1 MSVRF
6 LLGASGSGK
15 SRQIYNEIIQASI
28 KEPERNFY
36 LIVPEQYTMEAQR
49 ELVTM
54 HPAGGMMNIDA
65 IGMNRLAYRVFDEL
79 GISTGQVLEDFGK
92 SMLIKKILCE
102 QQDTLHVYGSYYD
115 KLGFVDEMKS
125 MMSEIFQ
132 YNIKQ
137 DTIDEIMEQIPEDSV
152 VAGKMQDIRHIY
164 EEFEAFAGERYIV
177 AEQLVELLTRHVGQ
191 SKLVCGSSLYFDGFT
206 GFTPVQLELVEKLM
220 TCADDLTFSFTLDDR
235 DQKYEHIKDYE
246 LFYLTKTTI
255 KKLTEAAAAAGV
267 EIESPVVLPGTI
279 NYRLGENRELF
290 FLERNLFRSPY
301 QKWKQPLERIHL
313 TATGDAQDE
322 IVFVA
327 STIRRLVREKGY
339 RYKDIAIVAGDLEQ
353 ASHIYER
360 VMDEYEIPVFI
371 DANACLK
378 ANPCAETIRSVLA
391 VLADDFSYDSVFRF
405 LKAGM
410 TDLSFEDIE
419 LLENY
424 ALKRGVRGYSRWNR
438 AVSEN
443 YEKTSPVN
451 IEEIRQAFMKMFGDI
466 RKVFADKKAVT
477 KDYVEALYD
486 FLLQIHMYEKLEA
499 RKNELYEENRINEGD
514 AYGQIFEK
522 TVRLFDKIAEL
533 LGDTKMS
540 VKEFYEIVDT
550 GLSDIEVGV
559 VPPTVDRVLIGDIT
573 RSRLNHIK
581 VLFFTSVNDGIVP
594 KAPKKGR
601 ILSDRDRD
609 ILSDCGLELAP
620 SDKQNSYIEQF
631 YIYTI
636 LTKPSDHLYISYHKL
651 SASLESMRPSY
662 LLGRISSI
670 FPSLQAEEYDAASCM
685 PDTVN
690 RSLRRILRAEDSED
704 AESRI
709 LTRILTEKGFAGELT
724 AIYKGRTYRNVA
736 EQLPPETIALLYGRY
751 LHASVSKLELYARCG
766 FAYFLKYGL
775 RLKEREMYQ
784 VDVRNVGVIL
794 HSVMEGLFK
803 QVRDTR
809 NNDWENFPEDERM
822 LMVTEL
828 VNRAAEESAGDF
840 FEDNAR
846 NAYML
851 QMIERMAQTSA
862 GMLQK
867 HIRLGSM
874 KPGMLEKTFD
884 SAKDEVGSY
893 LFELPNQ
900 IQMSINGKIDRVDV
914 EEEDGTVYIKVI
926 DYKSSTRKLSL
937 EEVLNGEQLQL
948 VTYSAIAYEI
958 EKMIYPDKNIQIA
971 GLLYYSFDD
980 PVIEIES
987 SEIDTGTEQP
997 EFSDQEKLDAERME
1011 KMKLQGFVNESPA
1024 VIQKMDHTCNQSL
1037 PVKLDKNGDIKKSEN
1052 VVSADQI
1059 RTIMELTRENIEEL
1073 GSQIAKGKIAIEPY
1087 KKKMTDL
1094 GNSLMHGD
1102 ISIKPYEYEGRKPC
1116 EYCEFKNI
1124 CHFDVKNGGNQ
1135 YRRPDNEKLKRY
1147 REE

>member
-102 QQDTLHVYGSYYD
+102 QQDTLQVYGSYYD

-267 EIESPVVLPGTI
+267 EIEPPVVLPGTI

-327 STIRRLVREKGY
+327 STIRRLVREEGY
-339 RYKDIAIVAGDLEQ
+339 RYKDIAIVAGELEQ

-451 IEEIRQAFMKMFGDI
+451 VEEIRQAFMKMFGDI

-522 TVRLFDKIAEL
+522 TVRLFDKIEEL

-651 SASLESMRPSY
+651 SASLEGMRPSY

-690 RSLRRILRAEDSED
+690 RSLRRILQTEDPEA

-709 LTRILTEKGFAGELT
+709 LTQILTEKGFAGELT

-784 VDVRNVGVIL
+784 IDVRNVGVIL

-893 LFELPNQ
+893 MFELPNQ
-900 IQMSINGKIDRVDV
+900 IRMSINGKIDRVDV

-958 EKMIYPDKNIQIA
+958 EKMIYPDKDIQVA

-987 SEIDTGTEQP
+987 SEIDTDTEQP

-1073 GSQIAKGKIAIEPY
+1073 GSQIAEGKIAIEPY
-1087 KKKMTDL
+1087 KNKSNTGCD
-1094 GNSLMHGD
+1094 
-1102 ISIKPYEYEGRKPC
+1102 
-1116 EYCEFKNI
+1116 YCEFKNI

>member
-102 QQDTLHVYGSYYD
+102 QQDTLQVYGSYYD

-301 QKWKQPLERIHL
+301 QKWKQPLEWIHL

-327 STIRRLVREKGY
+327 STIRRLVREEGY

-451 IEEIRQAFMKMFGDI
+451 VEEIRQAFMKMFGDI

-522 TVRLFDKIAEL
+522 TVRLFDKIEEL

-690 RSLRRILRAEDSED
+690 RSLSRILRTEEDDSED
-704 AESRI
+704 VESRI
-709 LTRILTEKGFAGELT
+709 LTRILTEKGFARELT

-987 SEIDTGTEQP
+987 SEIDTDTEQP

-1073 GSQIAKGKIAIEPY
+1073 GSQIAEGKIAIEPY
-1087 KKKMTDL
+1087 KNKSNTGCD
-1094 GNSLMHGD
+1094 
-1102 ISIKPYEYEGRKPC
+1102 
-1116 EYCEFKNI
+1116 YCEFKNI
-1124 CHFDVKNGGNQ
+1124 CHFDVKNSGNQ

>member
-137 DTIDEIMEQIPEDSV
+137 DMIDEIMEQIPEDSV

-220 TCADDLTFSFTLDDR
+220 TCAEDLTFSFTLDDR

-451 IEEIRQAFMKMFGDI
+451 VEEIRQAFMKMFGDI
-466 RKVFADKKAVT
+466 RKVFADKKAAT

-662 LLGRISSI
+662 LLGRISNI

-926 DYKSSTRKLSL
+926 DYKSSARKLSL
-937 EEVLNGEQLQL
+937 EEILNGEQLQL

-987 SEIDTGTEQP
+987 SEIDTDTEQP

-1073 GSQIAKGKIAIEPY
+1073 GSQIAEGKIAIEPY
-1087 KKKMTDL
+1087 KNKSNTGCD
-1094 GNSLMHGD
+1094 
-1102 ISIKPYEYEGRKPC
+1102 
-1116 EYCEFKNI
+1116 YCEFKNI

>member
-102 QQDTLHVYGSYYD
+102 QQDTLQVYGSYYD

-267 EIESPVVLPGTI
+267 EIKSPVVLPGTI

-451 IEEIRQAFMKMFGDI
+451 VEEIRQAFMKMFGDI

-499 RKNELYEENRINEGD
+499 RKNELYEENRISEGD

-651 SASLESMRPSY
+651 STSLESMRPSY

-690 RSLRRILRAEDSED
+690 RSLRRILRTEEDDSED

-709 LTRILTEKGFAGELT
+709 LTRILTEKGFARELT
-724 AIYKGRTYRNVA
+724 AIYKGRAYRNVA

-987 SEIDTGTEQP
+987 SEIDTDTEQP

-1073 GSQIAKGKIAIEPY
+1073 GSQIAEGKIAIEPY
-1087 KKKMTDL
+1087 KNKSNTGCD
-1094 GNSLMHGD
+1094 
-1102 ISIKPYEYEGRKPC
+1102 
-1116 EYCEFKNI
+1116 YCEFKNI

>member
-360 VMDEYEIPVFI
+360 VMNEYEIPVFI

-662 LLGRISSI
+662 LLGRISNI

-724 AIYKGRTYRNVA
+724 AIYKGGTYRNVA

-1073 GSQIAKGKIAIEPY
+1073 GSQIAEGKIAIEPY
-1087 KKKMTDL
+1087 KNKSNTGCD
-1094 GNSLMHGD
+1094 
-1102 ISIKPYEYEGRKPC
+1102 
-1116 EYCEFKNI
+1116 YCEFKNI

>member
-102 QQDTLHVYGSYYD
+102 QQDTLQVYGSYYD

-451 IEEIRQAFMKMFGDI
+451 VEEIRQAFMKMFGDI

-499 RKNELYEENRINEGD
+499 RKNELYEENRISEGD

-522 TVRLFDKIAEL
+522 TVRLFDKIEEL

-670 FPSLQAEEYDAASCM
+670 FASLQAEEYDAASCM

-690 RSLRRILRAEDSED
+690 RSLRRILRTEEDDSED

-709 LTRILTEKGFAGELT
+709 LTRILTEKGFARELT

-775 RLKEREMYQ
+775 HLKEREMYQ
-784 VDVRNVGVIL
+784 IDVRNVGVIL

-893 LFELPNQ
+893 MFELPNQ
-900 IQMSINGKIDRVDV
+900 IRMSINGKIDRVDV

-958 EKMIYPDKNIQIA
+958 EKMIYPDKDIQVA

-987 SEIDTGTEQP
+987 SEIDTDTEQP

-1073 GSQIAKGKIAIEPY
+1073 GSQIAEGKIAIEPY
-1087 KKKMTDL
+1087 KNKSNTGCD
-1094 GNSLMHGD
+1094 
-1102 ISIKPYEYEGRKPC
+1102 
-1116 EYCEFKNI
+1116 YCEFKNI

>member
-360 VMDEYEIPVFI
+360 VMNEYEIPVFI

-391 VLADDFSYDSVFRF
+391 VLADNFSYDSVFRF

-662 LLGRISSI
+662 LLGRISNI

-1073 GSQIAKGKIAIEPY
+1073 GSQIAEGKIAIEPY
-1087 KKKMTDL
+1087 KNKSNTGCD
-1094 GNSLMHGD
+1094 
-1102 ISIKPYEYEGRKPC
+1102 
-1116 EYCEFKNI
+1116 YCEFKNI

>member
-102 QQDTLHVYGSYYD
+102 QQDTLQVYGSYYD

-327 STIRRLVREKGY
+327 STIRRLVREEGY

-451 IEEIRQAFMKMFGDI
+451 VEEIRQTFMKMFGDI

-522 TVRLFDKIAEL
+522 TVRLFDKIEEL

-690 RSLRRILRAEDSED
+690 RSLRRILRTEEDDSED

-709 LTRILTEKGFAGELT
+709 LTRILTEKGFARELT
-724 AIYKGRTYRNVA
+724 AIYKGRAYRNVA

-987 SEIDTGTEQP
+987 SEIDTDTEQP

-1024 VIQKMDHTCNQSL
+1024 VIQRMDHTCNQSL

-1052 VVSADQI
+1052 VVSTDQI

-1073 GSQIAKGKIAIEPY
+1073 GSQIAEGKIAIEPY
-1087 KKKMTDL
+1087 KNKSNTGCD
-1094 GNSLMHGD
+1094 
-1102 ISIKPYEYEGRKPC
+1102 
-1116 EYCEFKNI
+1116 YCEFKNI

>member
-102 QQDTLHVYGSYYD
+102 QQDTLQVYGNYYD

-206 GFTPVQLELVEKLM
+206 GFTPVQLELVEELM

-327 STIRRLVREKGY
+327 STIRRLVREEGY

-410 TDLSFEDIE
+410 TDLPFEDIE

-451 IEEIRQAFMKMFGDI
+451 VEEIRQAFMKMFGDI

-514 AYGQIFEK
+514 ACGQIFEK

-690 RSLRRILRAEDSED
+690 RSLRRILRTEEDDSED

-709 LTRILTEKGFAGELT
+709 LTRILTEKGFARELT

-958 EKMIYPDKNIQIA
+958 EKRIYPDKDIQVA

-987 SEIDTGTEQP
+987 SEIDTDTEQP

-1011 KMKLQGFVNESPA
+1011 KMKLQGFVNKSPA

-1073 GSQIAKGKIAIEPY
+1073 GSQIAEGKIAIEPY
-1087 KKKMTDL
+1087 KNKSNTGCD
-1094 GNSLMHGD
+1094 
-1102 ISIKPYEYEGRKPC
+1102 
-1116 EYCEFKNI
+1116 YCEFKNI

>member
-102 QQDTLHVYGSYYD
+102 QQDTLQVYGSYYD

-152 VAGKMQDIRHIY
+152 VADKMQDIRHIY

-177 AEQLVELLTRHVGQ
+177 AEQLVELLTRHVDQ

-220 TCADDLTFSFTLDDR
+220 ICADDLTFSFTLDDR

-410 TDLSFEDIE
+410 TDLAFEDIE

-451 IEEIRQAFMKMFGDI
+451 VEEIRQAFMNMFGDI

-690 RSLRRILRAEDSED
+690 RSLRRILRTEEDDSED

-709 LTRILTEKGFAGELT
+709 LTRILTEKGFARELT

-900 IQMSINGKIDRVDV
+900 IRMSINGKIDRVDV

-926 DYKSSTRKLSL
+926 DYKSSARKLSL

-987 SEIDTGTEQP
+987 SEIDTDTAQP

-1073 GSQIAKGKIAIEPY
+1073 GSQIAEGKIAIEPY
-1087 KKKMTDL
+1087 KNKSNTGCD
-1094 GNSLMHGD
+1094 
-1102 ISIKPYEYEGRKPC
+1102 
-1116 EYCEFKNI
+1116 YCEFKNI

>member
-102 QQDTLHVYGSYYD
+102 QQDTLQVYGSYYD

-327 STIRRLVREKGY
+327 STIRRLVREEGY

-378 ANPCAETIRSVLA
+378 ANPCAETIRSVLT

-410 TDLSFEDIE
+410 TDLAFEDIE

-451 IEEIRQAFMKMFGDI
+451 VEEIRQAFMKMLGDI
-466 RKVFADKKAVT
+466 RKAFADKKAVT

-690 RSLRRILRAEDSED
+690 RSLRRILRTEEDDSED

-709 LTRILTEKGFAGELT
+709 LTRILTEKGFARELT

-862 GMLQK
+862 DMLQK

-900 IQMSINGKIDRVDV
+900 IRMSINGKIDRVDV

-987 SEIDTGTEQP
+987 SEIDTDTEQP

-1073 GSQIAKGKIAIEPY
+1073 GSQIAEGKIAIEPY
-1087 KKKMTDL
+1087 KNKSNTGCD
-1094 GNSLMHGD
+1094 
-1102 ISIKPYEYEGRKPC
+1102 
-1116 EYCEFKNI
+1116 YCEFKNI

>member
-1 MSVRF
+1 
-6 LLGASGSGK
+6 
-15 SRQIYNEIIQASI
+15 
-28 KEPERNFY
+28 
-36 LIVPEQYTMEAQR
+36 
-49 ELVTM
+49 
-54 HPAGGMMNIDA
+54 
-65 IGMNRLAYRVFDEL
+65 
-79 GISTGQVLEDFGK
+79 
-92 SMLIKKILCE
+92 
-102 QQDTLHVYGSYYD
+102 
-115 KLGFVDEMKS
+115 
-125 MMSEIFQ
+125 
-132 YNIKQ
+132 
-137 DTIDEIMEQIPEDSV
+137 
-152 VAGKMQDIRHIY
+152 
-164 EEFEAFAGERYIV
+164 
-177 AEQLVELLTRHVGQ
+177 
-191 SKLVCGSSLYFDGFT
+191 
-206 GFTPVQLELVEKLM
+206 
-220 TCADDLTFSFTLDDR
+220 
-235 DQKYEHIKDYE
+235 
-246 LFYLTKTTI
+246 
-255 KKLTEAAAAAGV
+255 
-267 EIESPVVLPGTI
+267 
-279 NYRLGENRELF
+279 
-290 FLERNLFRSPY
+290 
-301 QKWKQPLERIHL
+301 
-313 TATGDAQDE
+313 
-322 IVFVA
+322 
-327 STIRRLVREKGY
+327 
-339 RYKDIAIVAGDLEQ
+339 
-353 ASHIYER
+353 
-360 VMDEYEIPVFI
+360 
-371 DANACLK
+371 
-378 ANPCAETIRSVLA
+378 
-391 VLADDFSYDSVFRF
+391 
-405 LKAGM
+405 
-410 TDLSFEDIE
+410 
-419 LLENY
+419 
-424 ALKRGVRGYSRWNR
+424 
-438 AVSEN
+438 
-443 YEKTSPVN
+443 
-451 IEEIRQAFMKMFGDI
+451 MKMFGDI

-499 RKNELYEENRINEGD
+499 RKNELYEETRINEGD

-522 TVRLFDKIAEL
+522 TVRLFDKIEEL

-670 FPSLQAEEYDAASCM
+670 FPSLQAGEYDAASCM

-690 RSLRRILRAEDSED
+690 RSLRRILRTEEDDSED

-709 LTRILTEKGFAGELT
+709 LTRILTEKGFARELT

-884 SAKDEVGSY
+884 SAKDEVSSY

-987 SEIDTGTEQP
+987 SEIDTDTEQP

-1073 GSQIAKGKIAIEPY
+1073 GSQIAEGKIAIEPY
-1087 KKKMTDL
+1087 KNKSNTGCD
-1094 GNSLMHGD
+1094 
-1102 ISIKPYEYEGRKPC
+1102 
-1116 EYCEFKNI
+1116 YCEFKNI

>member
-360 VMDEYEIPVFI
+360 VMNEYEIPVFI

-662 LLGRISSI
+662 LLGRISNI

-809 NNDWENFPEDERM
+809 NNDWENFSEDERM

-1073 GSQIAKGKIAIEPY
+1073 GSQIAEGKIAIEPY
-1087 KKKMTDL
+1087 KNKSNTGCD
-1094 GNSLMHGD
+1094 
-1102 ISIKPYEYEGRKPC
+1102 
-1116 EYCEFKNI
+1116 YCEFKNI

>member
-102 QQDTLHVYGSYYD
+102 QQDTLQVYGSYYD

-451 IEEIRQAFMKMFGDI
+451 VEEIRQAFMKMFGDI

-499 RKNELYEENRINEGD
+499 RKNELYEENRISEGD

-690 RSLRRILRAEDSED
+690 RSLRRILRAEEDDSED

-709 LTRILTEKGFAGELT
+709 LTRILTEKGFARELT

-987 SEIDTGTEQP
+987 SEIDTDTEQP

-1073 GSQIAKGKIAIEPY
+1073 GSQIAEGKIAIEPY
-1087 KKKMTDL
+1087 KNKSNTGCD
-1094 GNSLMHGD
+1094 
-1102 ISIKPYEYEGRKPC
+1102 C
-1116 EYCEFKNI
+1116 CEFKNI

>member
-102 QQDTLHVYGSYYD
+102 QQDTLQVYGSYYD

-451 IEEIRQAFMKMFGDI
+451 VEEIRQTFMKMFGDI

-499 RKNELYEENRINEGD
+499 RKNELYEENRISEGD

-651 SASLESMRPSY
+651 STSLESMRPSY

-690 RSLRRILRAEDSED
+690 RSLRRILRTEEDDSED

-709 LTRILTEKGFAGELT
+709 LTRILTEKGFARELT
-724 AIYKGRTYRNVA
+724 AIYKGRAYRNVA

-987 SEIDTGTEQP
+987 SEIDTDTEQP

-1073 GSQIAKGKIAIEPY
+1073 GSQIAEGKIAIEPY
-1087 KKKMTDL
+1087 KNKSNTGCD
-1094 GNSLMHGD
+1094 
-1102 ISIKPYEYEGRKPC
+1102 
-1116 EYCEFKNI
+1116 YCEFKNI

>member
-102 QQDTLHVYGSYYD
+102 QQDTLQVYGSYYD

-327 STIRRLVREKGY
+327 STIRRLVREEGY

-410 TDLSFEDIE
+410 TDLTFEDIE

-451 IEEIRQAFMKMFGDI
+451 VEEIRQAFMKMLGDI
-466 RKVFADKKAVT
+466 RKAFADKKAVT

-651 SASLESMRPSY
+651 STSLESMRPSY

-690 RSLRRILRAEDSED
+690 RSLRRILRTEEDDSED

-709 LTRILTEKGFAGELT
+709 LTRILTEKGFARKLT
-724 AIYKGRTYRNVA
+724 AIYKGKTYRNVA
-736 EQLPPETIALLYGRY
+736 EQLPLETIALLYGRY

-900 IQMSINGKIDRVDV
+900 IRMSINGKIDRVDV

-980 PVIEIES
+980 PMIEIES
-987 SEIDTGTEQP
+987 SEIDTDTEQP

-1073 GSQIAKGKIAIEPY
+1073 GSQIAEGKIAIEPY
-1087 KKKMTDL
+1087 KNKSNTGCD
-1094 GNSLMHGD
+1094 
-1102 ISIKPYEYEGRKPC
+1102 
-1116 EYCEFKNI
+1116 YCEFKNI

>member
-102 QQDTLHVYGSYYD
+102 QQDTLQVYGSYYD

-313 TATGDAQDE
+313 TETGDAQDE

-451 IEEIRQAFMKMFGDI
+451 VEEIRQAFMKMFGDI

-522 TVRLFDKIAEL
+522 TVRLFDKIEEL

-670 FPSLQAEEYDAASCM
+670 FASLQAEEYDAASCM

-690 RSLRRILRAEDSED
+690 RSLRRILRTEEDDSED

-709 LTRILTEKGFAGELT
+709 LTRILTEKGFARELT

-775 RLKEREMYQ
+775 HLKEREMYQ
-784 VDVRNVGVIL
+784 IDVRNVGVIL

-893 LFELPNQ
+893 MFELPNQ
-900 IQMSINGKIDRVDV
+900 IRMSINGKIDRVDV

-958 EKMIYPDKNIQIA
+958 EKMIYPDKDIQVA

-987 SEIDTGTEQP
+987 SEIDTDTEQP

-1073 GSQIAKGKIAIEPY
+1073 GSQIAEGKIAIEPY
-1087 KKKMTDL
+1087 KNKSNTGCD
-1094 GNSLMHGD
+1094 
-1102 ISIKPYEYEGRKPC
+1102 
-1116 EYCEFKNI
+1116 YCEFKNI

>member
-102 QQDTLHVYGSYYD
+102 QQDTLQVYGSYYD

-132 YNIKQ
+132 YNIKR
-137 DTIDEIMEQIPEDSV
+137 DTINEIMEQIPEDSV

-327 STIRRLVREKGY
+327 STIRRLVREEGY

-451 IEEIRQAFMKMFGDI
+451 VEEIRQAFMKMFGDI

-522 TVRLFDKIAEL
+522 TVRLFDKIEEL

-670 FPSLQAEEYDAASCM
+670 FASLQAEEYDAASCM

-690 RSLRRILRAEDSED
+690 RSLRRILRTEEDDSED

-709 LTRILTEKGFAGELT
+709 LTRILTEKGFARELT

-987 SEIDTGTEQP
+987 SEIDTDTEQP

-1073 GSQIAKGKIAIEPY
+1073 GSQIAEGKIAIEPY
-1087 KKKMTDL
+1087 KNKSNTGCD
-1094 GNSLMHGD
+1094 
-1102 ISIKPYEYEGRKPC
+1102 
-1116 EYCEFKNI
+1116 YCEFKNI

>member
-301 QKWKQPLERIHL
+301 RKWKQPLERIHL

-451 IEEIRQAFMKMFGDI
+451 VEEIRQAFMKMFGDI
-466 RKVFADKKAVT
+466 RKVFADKKAAT

-704 AESRI
+704 AEGRI

-724 AIYKGRTYRNVA
+724 AIYRGRTYRNVA

-828 VNRAAEESAGDF
+828 VNRAAEEAAGDF

-900 IQMSINGKIDRVDV
+900 IRMSINGKIDRVDV

-926 DYKSSTRKLSL
+926 DYKSSARKLSL
-937 EEVLNGEQLQL
+937 EEILNGEQLQL

-958 EKMIYPDKNIQIA
+958 EKMIYPDKDIQVA

-987 SEIDTGTEQP
+987 SEIDTDTEQP

-1073 GSQIAKGKIAIEPY
+1073 GSQIAEGKIAIEPY
-1087 KKKMTDL
+1087 KNKSNTGCD
-1094 GNSLMHGD
+1094 
-1102 ISIKPYEYEGRKPC
+1102 
-1116 EYCEFKNI
+1116 YCEFKNI

>member
-54 HPAGGMMNIDA
+54 HPSGGMMNIDA

-327 STIRRLVREKGY
+327 STIRRLVREEGY

-451 IEEIRQAFMKMFGDI
+451 VEEIRQAFMKMFGDI
-466 RKVFADKKAVT
+466 RKVFADKKAAT
-477 KDYVEALYD
+477 KDYVEAIYD

-662 LLGRISSI
+662 LLGRISNI

-690 RSLRRILRAEDSED
+690 RSLRRILRTEEDDSED

-709 LTRILTEKGFAGELT
+709 LTRILTEKGFTRELT

-1087 KKKMTDL
+1087 KNKSNTGCD
-1094 GNSLMHGD
+1094 
-1102 ISIKPYEYEGRKPC
+1102 
-1116 EYCEFKNI
+1116 YCEFKNI

>member
-279 NYRLGENRELF
+279 NYRLGENQELF

-360 VMDEYEIPVFI
+360 VMNEYEIPVFI

-662 LLGRISSI
+662 LLGRISNI

-690 RSLRRILRAEDSED
+690 RSLRRILRTEEDDSED

-1073 GSQIAKGKIAIEPY
+1073 GSQIAEGKIAIEPY
-1087 KKKMTDL
+1087 KNKSNTGCD
-1094 GNSLMHGD
+1094 
-1102 ISIKPYEYEGRKPC
+1102 
-1116 EYCEFKNI
+1116 YCEFKNI

>member
-137 DTIDEIMEQIPEDSV
+137 DTIDEIMEQIPENSV

-191 SKLVCGSSLYFDGFT
+191 SKLVCGSSLYFDRFT

-360 VMDEYEIPVFI
+360 VMNEYEIPVFI

-499 RKNELYEENRINEGD
+499 RKNELYEENRINE
-514 AYGQIFEK
+514 EMLM
-522 TVRLFDKIAEL
+522 V
-533 LGDTKMS
+533 
-540 VKEFYEIVDT
+540 
-550 GLSDIEVGV
+550 
-559 VPPTVDRVLIGDIT
+559 
-573 RSRLNHIK
+573 
-581 VLFFTSVNDGIVP
+581 
-594 KAPKKGR
+594 
-601 ILSDRDRD
+601 
-609 ILSDCGLELAP
+609 
-620 SDKQNSYIEQF
+620 
-631 YIYTI
+631 
-636 LTKPSDHLYISYHKL
+636 
-651 SASLESMRPSY
+651 
-662 LLGRISSI
+662 
-670 FPSLQAEEYDAASCM
+670 
-685 PDTVN
+685 
-690 RSLRRILRAEDSED
+690 RSLRKRS
-704 AESRI
+704 
-709 LTRILTEKGFAGELT
+709 G
-724 AIYKGRTYRNVA
+724 
-736 EQLPPETIALLYGRY
+736 Y
-751 LHASVSKLELYARCG
+751 L
-766 FAYFLKYGL
+766 
-775 RLKEREMYQ
+775 
-784 VDVRNVGVIL
+784 
-794 HSVMEGLFK
+794 
-803 QVRDTR
+803 
-809 NNDWENFPEDERM
+809 
-822 LMVTEL
+822 
-828 VNRAAEESAGDF
+828 
-840 FEDNAR
+840 
-846 NAYML
+846 
-851 QMIERMAQTSA
+851 
-862 GMLQK
+862 
-867 HIRLGSM
+867 IR
-874 KPGMLEKTFD
+874 
-884 SAKDEVGSY
+884 
-893 LFELPNQ
+893 
-900 IQMSINGKIDRVDV
+900 
-914 EEEDGTVYIKVI
+914 
-926 DYKSSTRKLSL
+926 
-937 EEVLNGEQLQL
+937 
-948 VTYSAIAYEI
+948 
-958 EKMIYPDKNIQIA
+958 
-971 GLLYYSFDD
+971 
-980 PVIEIES
+980 
-987 SEIDTGTEQP
+987 
-997 EFSDQEKLDAERME
+997 
-1011 KMKLQGFVNESPA
+1011 
-1024 VIQKMDHTCNQSL
+1024 
-1037 PVKLDKNGDIKKSEN
+1037 
-1052 VVSADQI
+1052 
-1059 RTIMELTRENIEEL
+1059 
-1073 GSQIAKGKIAIEPY
+1073 
-1087 KKKMTDL
+1087 
-1094 GNSLMHGD
+1094 
-1102 ISIKPYEYEGRKPC
+1102 
-1116 EYCEFKNI
+1116 
-1124 CHFDVKNGGNQ
+1124 
-1135 YRRPDNEKLKRY
+1135 
-1147 REE
+1147 

>member
-360 VMDEYEIPVFI
+360 VMNEYEIPVFI

-809 NNDWENFPEDERM
+809 NNDWEHFSEDERKA
-822 LMVTEL
+822 MVTEL
-828 VNRAAEESAGDF
+828 VNRAAEEAAGDF

-937 EEVLNGEQLQL
+937 EEILNGEQLQL

-987 SEIDTGTEQP
+987 SEIDTDTEQP

-1073 GSQIAKGKIAIEPY
+1073 GSQIAEGKIAIEPY
-1087 KKKMTDL
+1087 KNKSNTGCD
-1094 GNSLMHGD
+1094 
-1102 ISIKPYEYEGRKPC
+1102 
-1116 EYCEFKNI
+1116 YCEFKNI

>member
-102 QQDTLHVYGSYYD
+102 QQDTLQVYGSYYD

-466 RKVFADKKAVT
+466 RKAFADKKAVT

-662 LLGRISSI
+662 LLGRISNI

-997 EFSDQEKLDAERME
+997 EFSNQEKLDAERME

-1073 GSQIAKGKIAIEPY
+1073 GSQIAEGKIAIEPY
-1087 KKKMTDL
+1087 KNKSNTGCD
-1094 GNSLMHGD
+1094 
-1102 ISIKPYEYEGRKPC
+1102 
-1116 EYCEFKNI
+1116 YCEFKNI

>member
-339 RYKDIAIVAGDLEQ
+339 RYKDIAIVVGDLEQ

-360 VMDEYEIPVFI
+360 VMNEYEIPVFI

-651 SASLESMRPSY
+651 SASFESMRPSY
-662 LLGRISSI
+662 LLGRISNI

-1073 GSQIAKGKIAIEPY
+1073 GSQIAEGKIAIEPY
-1087 KKKMTDL
+1087 KNKSNTGCD
-1094 GNSLMHGD
+1094 
-1102 ISIKPYEYEGRKPC
+1102 
-1116 EYCEFKNI
+1116 YCEFKNI

>member
-102 QQDTLHVYGSYYD
+102 QQDTLQVYGSYYD

-132 YNIKQ
+132 YNIKR

-152 VAGKMQDIRHIY
+152 VVGKMQDIRHIY

-191 SKLVCGSSLYFDGFT
+191 SELVCGSSLYFDGFT

-255 KKLTEAAAAAGV
+255 KKLIEAAAAAGV
-267 EIESPVVLPGTI
+267 EIESPVVLPGTT

-322 IVFVA
+322 IVFAA
-327 STIRRLVREKGY
+327 STIRRLVREEGY

-360 VMDEYEIPVFI
+360 VMEEYEIPVFI
-371 DANACLK
+371 DTNACLK
-378 ANPCAETIRSVLA
+378 GNPCAETIRSVLA

-410 TDLSFEDIE
+410 TDLSFEAIE

-451 IEEIRQAFMKMFGDI
+451 IDEIRQAFMEMFEDI
-466 RKVFADKKAVT
+466 RKTFTDKKAAT

-522 TVRLFDKIAEL
+522 TVWLFDKIEEL

-550 GLSDIEVGV
+550 GLSDIEIGV

-609 ILSDCGLELAP
+609 ILSDYGLELAP

-690 RSLRRILRAEDSED
+690 RSLRRILQTEDPEA

-709 LTRILTEKGFAGELT
+709 LTQILTEKGFAGELT

-784 VDVRNVGVIL
+784 IDVRNVGVIL

-822 LMVTEL
+822 RMVTEL

-900 IQMSINGKIDRVDV
+900 IRMSINGKIDRVDV

-958 EKMIYPDKNIQIA
+958 EKMIYPDKDIQVA

-987 SEIDTGTEQP
+987 SEIDTDTEQP

-1024 VIQKMDHTCNQSL
+1024 VIQKMDHTCSQSL

-1059 RTIMELTRENIEEL
+1059 QTIMELTRENIEEL
-1073 GSQIAKGKIAIEPY
+1073 GSQIAEGKIAIEPY
-1087 KKKMTDL
+1087 KNKSNTGCD
-1094 GNSLMHGD
+1094 
-1102 ISIKPYEYEGRKPC
+1102 
-1116 EYCEFKNI
+1116 YCEFKNI

>member
-220 TCADDLTFSFTLDDR
+220 ACADNLTFSFTLDDR

-391 VLADDFSYDSVFRF
+391 VLTDDFSYDSVFRF

-451 IEEIRQAFMKMFGDI
+451 VEEIRQAFMKMFGDI
-466 RKVFADKKAVT
+466 RKAFADKKAAT

-594 KAPKKGR
+594 KTPKKGR

-662 LLGRISSI
+662 LLGRISNI

-690 RSLRRILRAEDSED
+690 RSLRRILQAENSED

-828 VNRAAEESAGDF
+828 VNRAAEEAAGDF

-900 IQMSINGKIDRVDV
+900 IRMSINGKIDRVDV

-958 EKMIYPDKNIQIA
+958 EKMIYPDKDIQVA

-987 SEIDTGTEQP
+987 SEIDTDTEQP

-1073 GSQIAKGKIAIEPY
+1073 GSQIAEGKIAIEPY
-1087 KKKMTDL
+1087 KNKSNTGCD
-1094 GNSLMHGD
+1094 
-1102 ISIKPYEYEGRKPC
+1102 
-1116 EYCEFKNI
+1116 YCEFKNI

>member
-255 KKLTEAAAAAGV
+255 KKLTEAAAAAGM

-327 STIRRLVREKGY
+327 STIRRLVREEGY

-451 IEEIRQAFMKMFGDI
+451 VEEIRQAFMKMFGDI
-466 RKVFADKKAVT
+466 RKVFADKKTVT

-690 RSLRRILRAEDSED
+690 RSLRRILRTEEDDSED

-709 LTRILTEKGFAGELT
+709 LTRILTEKGFTRELT

-828 VNRAAEESAGDF
+828 VNRAAEEAAGDF

-926 DYKSSTRKLSL
+926 DYKSSARKLSL
-937 EEVLNGEQLQL
+937 EEILNGEQLQL

-958 EKMIYPDKNIQIA
+958 EKMIYPDKDIQVA

-987 SEIDTGTEQP
+987 SEIDTDTEQP

-1073 GSQIAKGKIAIEPY
+1073 GSQIAEGKIAIEPY
-1087 KKKMTDL
+1087 KNKSNTGCD
-1094 GNSLMHGD
+1094 
-1102 ISIKPYEYEGRKPC
+1102 
-1116 EYCEFKNI
+1116 YCEFKNI

>member
-102 QQDTLHVYGSYYD
+102 QQDTLQVYGSYYD

-267 EIESPVVLPGTI
+267 EIESPVVLSGTI

-327 STIRRLVREKGY
+327 STIRRLVREEGY

-410 TDLSFEDIE
+410 TDLAFEDIE

-451 IEEIRQAFMKMFGDI
+451 VEEIRQAFMKMFGDI

-486 FLLQIHMYEKLEA
+486 FLLQIHMYEKLED

-690 RSLRRILRAEDSED
+690 RSLRRILRTEEDDSED

-709 LTRILTEKGFAGELT
+709 LTRILTEKGFARELT

-958 EKMIYPDKNIQIA
+958 EKRIYPDKDIQVA

-987 SEIDTGTEQP
+987 SEIDTDTEQP

-1073 GSQIAKGKIAIEPY
+1073 GSQIAEGKIAIEPY
-1087 KKKMTDL
+1087 KNKSNTGCD
-1094 GNSLMHGD
+1094 
-1102 ISIKPYEYEGRKPC
+1102 
-1116 EYCEFKNI
+1116 YCEFKNI

-1147 REE
+1147 RKE

>member
-102 QQDTLHVYGSYYD
+102 QQDTLQVYGSYYD

-132 YNIKQ
+132 YNIKR
-137 DTIDEIMEQIPEDSV
+137 DTINEIMEQIPEDSV

-451 IEEIRQAFMKMFGDI
+451 VEEIRQAFMKMFGDI

-499 RKNELYEENRINEGD
+499 RKNELYEENRISEGD

-690 RSLRRILRAEDSED
+690 RSLRRILRAEEDDSED

-709 LTRILTEKGFAGELT
+709 LTRILTEKGFARELT

-987 SEIDTGTEQP
+987 SEIDTDTEQP

-1073 GSQIAKGKIAIEPY
+1073 GSQIAEGKIAIEPY
-1087 KKKMTDL
+1087 KNKSNTGCD
-1094 GNSLMHGD
+1094 
-1102 ISIKPYEYEGRKPC
+1102 
-1116 EYCEFKNI
+1116 YCEFKNI

>member
-102 QQDTLHVYGSYYD
+102 QQDTLQVYGSYYD

-327 STIRRLVREKGY
+327 STIRRLVREEGY
-339 RYKDIAIVAGDLEQ
+339 RYKDIAIVAGELEQ

-451 IEEIRQAFMKMFGDI
+451 VEEIRQAFMKMFGDI
-466 RKVFADKKAVT
+466 RKAFADKKAVT

-499 RKNELYEENRINEGD
+499 RKNELYEENRISEGD

-690 RSLRRILRAEDSED
+690 RSLRRILRAEEDDSED

-709 LTRILTEKGFAGELT
+709 LTRILTEKGFARELT

-987 SEIDTGTEQP
+987 SEIDTDTEQP

-1073 GSQIAKGKIAIEPY
+1073 GSQIAEGKIAIEPY
-1087 KKKMTDL
+1087 KNKSNTSCD
-1094 GNSLMHGD
+1094 
-1102 ISIKPYEYEGRKPC
+1102 
-1116 EYCEFKNI
+1116 YCEFKNI

>member
-102 QQDTLHVYGSYYD
+102 QQDTLQVYGSYYD

-339 RYKDIAIVAGDLEQ
+339 RYKDIAIIAGDLEQ

-360 VMDEYEIPVFI
+360 VMNEYEIPVFI

-662 LLGRISSI
+662 LLGRISNI

-1073 GSQIAKGKIAIEPY
+1073 GSQIAEGKIAIEPY
-1087 KKKMTDL
+1087 KNKSNTGCD
-1094 GNSLMHGD
+1094 
-1102 ISIKPYEYEGRKPC
+1102 
-1116 EYCEFKNI
+1116 YCEFKNI

>member
-102 QQDTLHVYGSYYD
+102 QQDTLQVYGSYYD

-360 VMDEYEIPVFI
+360 VMNEYEIPVFI

-662 LLGRISSI
+662 LLGRISNI

-751 LHASVSKLELYARCG
+751 LHASVSKIELYARCG

-1087 KKKMTDL
+1087 KNKSNTGCD
-1094 GNSLMHGD
+1094 
-1102 ISIKPYEYEGRKPC
+1102 
-1116 EYCEFKNI
+1116 YCEFKNI

>member
-1 MSVRF
+1 MKGDRYVSSILTWSIR
-6 LLGASGSGK
+6 L
-15 SRQIYNEIIQASI
+15 REIQTDLQASI

-102 QQDTLHVYGSYYD
+102 QQDTLQVYGSYYD

-451 IEEIRQAFMKMFGDI
+451 VEEIRQAFMKMFGDI

-522 TVRLFDKIAEL
+522 TVRLFDKIEEL

-670 FPSLQAEEYDAASCM
+670 FASLQAEEYDAASCM

-690 RSLRRILRAEDSED
+690 RSLRRILRTEEDDSED

-709 LTRILTEKGFAGELT
+709 LTRILTEKGFARELT

-987 SEIDTGTEQP
+987 SEIDTDTEQP

-1073 GSQIAKGKIAIEPY
+1073 GSQIAEGKIAIEPY
-1087 KKKMTDL
+1087 KNKSNTGCD
-1094 GNSLMHGD
+1094 
-1102 ISIKPYEYEGRKPC
+1102 
-1116 EYCEFKNI
+1116 YCEFKNI

>member
-360 VMDEYEIPVFI
+360 VMNEYEIPVFI

-609 ILSDCGLELAP
+609 ILSNCGLELAP

-926 DYKSSTRKLSL
+926 DYKSSARKLSL
-937 EEVLNGEQLQL
+937 EEILNGEQLQL

-1087 KKKMTDL
+1087 KNKSNTGCD
-1094 GNSLMHGD
+1094 
-1102 ISIKPYEYEGRKPC
+1102 
-1116 EYCEFKNI
+1116 YCEFKNI

>member
-360 VMDEYEIPVFI
+360 VMNEYEIPVFI

-662 LLGRISSI
+662 LLGRISNI

-1087 KKKMTDL
+1087 KNKSNTGCD
-1094 GNSLMHGD
+1094 
-1102 ISIKPYEYEGRKPC
+1102 
-1116 EYCEFKNI
+1116 YCEFKNI

>member
-360 VMDEYEIPVFI
+360 VMNEYEIPVFI

-451 IEEIRQAFMKMFGDI
+451 VEEIRQAFMKMFGDI
-466 RKVFADKKAVT
+466 RKVFADKKAAT

-609 ILSDCGLELAP
+609 ILSNCGLELAP

-926 DYKSSTRKLSL
+926 DYKSSARKLSL
-937 EEVLNGEQLQL
+937 EEILNGEQLQL

-987 SEIDTGTEQP
+987 SEIDTDTEQP

-1073 GSQIAKGKIAIEPY
+1073 GSQIAEGKIAIEPY
-1087 KKKMTDL
+1087 KNKSNTGCD
-1094 GNSLMHGD
+1094 
-1102 ISIKPYEYEGRKPC
+1102 
-1116 EYCEFKNI
+1116 YCEFKNI

>member
-255 KKLTEAAAAAGV
+255 KKLTEAAAAAGM

-327 STIRRLVREKGY
+327 STIRRLVREEGY

-451 IEEIRQAFMKMFGDI
+451 VEEIRQAFMKMFGDI
-466 RKVFADKKAVT
+466 RKVFADKKTVT

-636 LTKPSDHLYISYHKL
+636 LTKPSNHLYISYHKL

-662 LLGRISSI
+662 LLGRISNI

-1073 GSQIAKGKIAIEPY
+1073 GSQIAEGKIAIEPY
-1087 KKKMTDL
+1087 KNKSNTGCD
-1094 GNSLMHGD
+1094 
-1102 ISIKPYEYEGRKPC
+1102 
-1116 EYCEFKNI
+1116 YCEFKNI